1 MTILITLLTTVLVL
15 NCFFLVLLILIQLP
29 KKESGSGLAFGGGA
43 LDMALGAGAGNVL
56 TRLTKYSA
64 SLFLVLC
71 LVLAV
76 IGSNSGG
83 NTLADSLNKPVDSV
97 PAVDP
102 NVPAASPG
110 TRPAPEAP
118 TEAPATAPA
127 TEGTEEPPATT
138 EKPATTET
146 TPAPDAATTETP
158 AQPGEG
164 EEKK

>member
-102 NVPAASPG
+102 NVPYRQPCDTCTRSP
-110 TRPAPEAP
+110 
-118 TEAPATAPA
+118 
-127 TEGTEEPPATT
+127 
-138 EKPATTET
+138 
-146 TPAPDAATTETP
+146 D
-158 AQPGEG
+158 
-164 EEKK
+164 